1 MRLPL
6 PVFCLLFCC
15 LFSVQNLLAS
25 PQQLSLTLYTEEFPP
40 YSFLHQGKIRGI
52 NADILQEA
60 CTLAQ
65 LKCDMVSLPWLRAFE
80 RAQQDSQ
87 SGLFPTVRT
96 PKRSALFQWV
106 GPIASAKAY
115 LYRLKSRPQISPQ
128 NLNEAKNFGIAVA
141 RGDVYEEYLTEQG
154 FKRGVNL
161 LDFATKSE
169 PIPLFLQGKVDL
181 IIGSE
186 LVLPDWLAKYGKDL
200 RLVEPVLDIS
210 AIGNNFLALNKAV
223 SPGLAHRL
231 QQAINE
237 LKHNG
242 RFDAIIRQYNQN
254 PGQFQH

>member
-6 PVFCLLFCC
+6 PLFSLLFCC
-15 LFSVQNLLAS
+15 LLSPQQGAAAS
-25 PQQLSLTLYTEEFPP
+25 QQLSLTLYTEEFPP

-115 LYRLKSRPQISPQ
+115 LYRLKSRPQVAPKSLP
-128 NLNEAKNFGIAVA
+128 EAKNFGIAVA
-141 RGDVYEEYLTEQG
+141 RGDVYEEYLTELG

-186 LVLPDWLAKYGKDL
+186 LVLPDWLAKYGKDM

-210 AIGNNFLALNKAV
+210 AIGNNYLALNKAV
-223 SPGLAHRL
+223 SPELAKRL
-231 QQAINE
+231 QQAINQ
-237 LKHNG
+237 LKQNG
-242 RFDAIIRQYNQN
+242 RYAQIISQYHKN
-254 PGQFQH
+254 PGQFQQ